1 MLDTPVFETSA
12 PLILGAEGM
21 SLPFGDIQTIP
32 TEDIRAQ
39 DQVPNYS
46 ANLNNVFNTSTL
58 NTPEIEDFT
67 FNGNFEEFFTWN
79 DLGQAAIENFEQ
91 IKDTLTENTDF
102 SQPENIW
109 GFKTF
114 DEDNI
119 EFCAPPSIVEGNVE
133 NQVDEH
139 NMTSNVTTDIVG
151 ERYPESTFHI
161 EDNDVLKWIIDDQQ
175 IDDIPIL
182 ENSLLKET
190 QAFESIPLSD
200 KSKTTEFILQEL
212 VLPVKVEV
220 KTEDLGEDEKY
231 RKMRIQNN
239 EASRKCRQNRK
250 RKQQDME
257 EECKILEERNFF
269 LKSRLEEME
278 QEVKAWKKK
287 LLTDI
292 ASTSQNKQF

>member
-12 PLILGAEGM
+12 PLILGAEGI
-21 SLPFGDIQTIP
+21 SLLLGDIQTVP
-32 TEDIRAQ
+32 TEDIRTQ
-39 DQVPNYS
+39 DQVPNYL
-46 ANLNNVFNTSTL
+46 ANLNNDFNASTL
-58 NTPEIEDFT
+58 NTPEIEDFS

-79 DLGQAAIENFEQ
+79 DHGQATIENFEQ

-102 SQPENIW
+102 ISQPENIW

-119 EFCAPPSIVEGNVE
+119 ELCAPPSIVEGNVE
-133 NQVDEH
+133 NEVGEQ
-139 NMTSNVTTDIVG
+139 NMASNVTTEIVSK
-151 ERYPESTFHI
+151 ESTFDI
-161 EDNDVLKWIIDDQQ
+161 ENNDVLKWIIDDQQ
-175 IDDIPIL
+175 IDDLPIL
-182 ENSLLKET
+182 ENAQLEET
-190 QAFESIPLSD
+190 QAIHSIPLSN
-200 KSKTTEFILQEL
+200 KVQTTDFILQEI

-231 RKMRIQNN
+231 RKMRSQNN
-239 EASRKCRQNRK
+239 EASRKCRLNRK
-250 RKQQDME
+250 RKQEDME
-257 EECKILEERNFF
+257 EECKLLEERNVF
-269 LKSRLEEME
+269 LKSRMEEME